1 LNIERVK
8 GLKNNSKKSS
18 PLSEEDIIEGRNPC
32 MEAIKSG
39 RTINKLLVSKGLKE
53 GSIKKII
60 RLAKENK
67 IVIQE
72 VDKEKLDGLSQ
83 TNNHQGIIA
92 VVSLKDYVEVEDILE
107 RAHSL
112 HQKPFVVVLD
122 EIQDVYN
129 LGAVLRTADAV
140 GAHGVIIP
148 KRRSASLNS
157 VVAKASAGAIEYVPV
172 ARVSNI
178 PTTIDKLKREGL
190 WVIGMDAKGEKV
202 YHEADL
208 KGAIALV
215 IGSEGE
221 GIGRLVKEK
230 CDFLVNLPMQGNVS
244 SLNASVSAGIVM
256 YEALKQRNNG

>member
-1 LNIERVK
+1 LIIERVK
-8 GLKNNSKKSS
+8 GLRNNSKKSS

-32 MEAIKSG
+32 MEAIKAG
-39 RTINKLLVSKGLKE
+39 RTINKLLVSKGAKE
-53 GSIKKII
+53 GSINKII
-60 RLAKENK
+60 RMAKENK

-83 TNNHQGIIA
+83 TQQHQGIIA

-107 RAHSL
+107 RANAL
-112 HQKPFVVVLD
+112 KQTPFLVVLD

-172 ARVSNI
+172 ARVANI
-178 PTTIDKLKREGL
+178 PSTIDKLKKEGL
-190 WVIGMDAKGEKV
+190 WVVGLDANGEKL
-202 YHEADL
+202 YNQADL
-208 KGAIALV
+208 KGPIALV

-230 CDFLVNLPMQGNVS
+230 CDFLVNLPMKGNVS
-244 SLNASVSAGIVM
+244 SLNASVATGIVM
-256 YEALKQRNNG
+256 YEVLKQRNNG